1 MPTSHIPARVAA
13 DAREADAT
21 LASLVAVTAPT
32 DAPAEP
38 APAPTPAEPAPAPAP
53 AAAVPPAPSVQ
64 PVPADDMRQRV
75 AQLEQA
81 LRTTQGRLA
90 DQTEANA
97 RLQGRLDQ
105 LAVAPPAA
113 PASAPTP
120 APAPS
125 LISDKD
131 REEYGDDLISLIGR
145 VLQQTLGTSLSDATS
160 KLAAFEGRL
169 QRLEGGVQTVRQQ
182 TAEQRYAAFEDEL
195 GRLLP
200 EWVQINEDPALLDWL
215 ENRDTLSGKKYGE
228 LLASAHE
235 AMDAARVVSIFRLYK
250 TGTPASAP
258 PSAGPQP
265 EAPAQP
271 APHIDPMTLAAPDT
285 SPAAPAPTAP
295 PAGKVWTQAE
305 VDKLYDDKQKKRITL
320 AQFQLLEA
328 DYFKAMAEGRVVA
341 AA

>member
-21 LASLVAVTAPT
+21 LASLVAVAAPT
-32 DAPAEP
+32 DAPVDVPP
-38 APAPTPAEPAPAPAP
+38 ALAEPAPAPAP
-53 AAAVPPAPSVQ
+53 VAPAPAPPSVQ
-64 PVPADDMRQRV
+64 PVAADDLRQKV

-90 DQTEANA
+90 DQTETNA
-97 RLQGRLDQ
+97 RLQGRIDQ

-113 PASAPTP
+113 PASAPP
-120 APAPS
+120 QAPS

-131 REEYGDDLISLIGR
+131 REDYGDDLIGLIGR
-145 VLQQTLGTSLSDATS
+145 VLQQNLGSTLSDVPS
-160 KLAAFEGRL
+160 KLAALEGRL

-182 TAEQRYAAFEDEL
+182 TQEQRYLTFQEEL
-195 GRLLP
+195 TRILP
-200 EWVQINEDPALLDWL
+200 DWEQINEEAALLDWL
-215 ENRDTLSGKKYGE
+215 ENRDTLSGKKYGD
-228 LLASAHE
+228 LLADAHN
-235 AMDAARVVSIFRLYK
+235 AMDAARVASIFRMYK
-250 TGTPASAP
+250 TGSPASAP

-305 VDKLYDDKQKKRITL
+305 VDKLYDDKQKKRITP
-320 AQFQLLEA
+320 AQFQQLEA

-341 AA
+341 A

>member
-38 APAPTPAEPAPAPAP
+38 APAPAP

-64 PVPADDMRQRV
+64 PVPADDLRQKV

-97 RLQGRLDQ
+97 RLQGRIDQ

-113 PASAPTP
+113 PAPAP

-125 LISDKD
+125 LVSDKD
-131 REEYGDDLISLIGR
+131 REEYGDDLIGLIGR

-195 GRLLP
+195 GRILP
-200 EWVQINEDPALLDWL
+200 EWNQINEEPALLDWL

-235 AMDAARVVSIFRLYK
+235 AMDAARVASIFRLYK
-250 TGTPASAP
+250 TGTPASAQ

-305 VDKLYDDKQKKRITL
+305 VDKLYDDKQKKRIPPEVFR
-320 AQFQLLEA
+320 QREA
-328 DYFKAMAEGRVVA
+328 DYMQALAEGRVVA
-341 AA
+341 A